1 MLSHQILSSHLH
13 VEFLRWRHGQHGA
26 LEGHLMVHD
35 VPASWMVPRA
45 LQRMNLVQ
53 GVSRPLPLSLFHRGV
68 ALVLPL
74 LGYA

>member
-13 VEFLRWRHGQHGA
+13 VEFLRWRHEGHGA

-35 VPASWMVPRA
+35 APAAWMVPRA
-45 LQRMNLVQ
+45 LQRKNLVQ
-53 GVSRPLPLSLFHRGV
+53 GELRPLPLSPFHQGV
-68 ALVLPL
+68 ALVLPP